1 LTPLATL
8 SFLTWDTA
16 RWCALIL
23 MLSIAAAW
31 DVRQRRIPNALTLTG
46 ALAGLL
52 LGAGQPGWMLSLLG
66 GMVAFSFFMV
76 LHRMGWIGAGD
87 VKLAAAAG
95 VYFSPSQALHAC
107 LLILLAGGV
116 LAALWAQLPRTSI
129 RHDLPYGVAIALG
142 AGYQAWQVSAL

>member
-1 LTPLATL
+1 LTALATL

-16 RWCALIL
+16 RWCALVL

-31 DVRQRRIPNALTLTG
+31 DVRQRRIPNAVTLTG

-66 GMVAFSFFMV
+66 GMVAFSFFM
-76 LHRMGWIGAGD
+76 LWHRLGWVGAGD

-95 VYFSPSQALHAC
+95 LYFSPSQALHAC
-107 LLILLAGGV
+107 LLILLAGGL
-116 LAALWAQLPRTSI
+116 LALLWAIFARPAT
-129 RHDLPYGVAIALG
+129 RHGLPYGVAIALG
-142 AGYQAWQVSAL
+142 AGYQAWQVVAP

>member
-1 LTPLATL
+1 
-8 SFLTWDTA
+8 
-16 RWCALIL
+16 
-23 MLSIAAAW
+23 M
-31 DVRQRRIPNALTLTG
+31 
-46 ALAGLL
+46 
-52 LGAGQPGWMLSLLG
+52 
-66 GMVAFSFFMV
+66 AFSFFMV